1 MAVRMRT
8 RLTKKAVE
16 AVPVGDKD
24 VVVWDT
30 EIKGFGLK
38 VTPAGRRSYFLYY
51 RARSGQQRRPTI
63 GVHGTLTTEQARQI
77 ARQWIAEVT
86 MGADV
91 SATRQ
96 AERKAASVA
105 DLCRLYVSNYAE
117 LHKKPRSV
125 ATDRANIENH
135 ILPLIGKM
143 PLKDV
148 RRADIERMLLAIREG
163 KTARVLSARP
173 RGRRVIRGGE
183 GIANR
188 VVALVSKM
196 FSCAEGWDLV
206 EGNPARGI
214 RKFRENRKDRFLD
227 IDEIGRLRDV
237 LDSADRGK
245 TESQF
250 VVAVIRFLLLTG
262 MRSGEALNLR
272 WKEVDL
278 STECLRIAD
287 TKTGSRVIPLSSHAL
302 AIIQSLPRGTE
313 DELVFQSSRPGRPLA
328 LAKPWYRIRAAA
340 KISSDANIHA
350 LRHTFASWSVMGGQ
364 SLAQVGATL
373 GHKSAQTTL
382 RYADHRLEALREYS
396 QQTGDLFARSTEIV
410 KPLGHPSP
418 VSALRLKDRR

>member
-1 MAVRMRT
+1 MLPGIGGADEN
-8 RLTKKAVE
+8 KAYQDDCGVSR
-16 AVPVGDKD
+16 VGNKD

-30 EIKGFGLK
+30 EIKGFGVK

-63 GVHGTLTTEQARQI
+63 GVHGALTTEQARQI

-86 MGADV
+86 LGTDV
-91 SATRQ
+91 SASRKS
-96 AERKAASVA
+96 ERKAATIA
-105 DLCRLYVSNYAE
+105 DLCNLYLRNYAE
-117 LHKKPRSV
+117 LHKKPRSI

-135 ILPLIGKM
+135 VLPLIGKM
-143 PLKDV
+143 RLKDV
-148 RRADIERMLLAIREG
+148 RRADIERVLSAIREG
-163 KTARVLSARP
+163 QTARVLSARP

-206 EGNPARGI
+206 EQNPARGI

-227 IDEIGRLRDV
+227 IGEVGRLIEV
-237 LDSADRGK
+237 LDTGNRAK
-245 TESQF
+245 TESPF
-250 VVAVIRFLLLTG
+250 AVAAIRFLLLTG
-262 MRSGEALNLR
+262 MRSGEALNLK
-272 WKEVDL
+272 WKEVDFGTH
-278 STECLRIAD
+278 SLRIAD
-287 TKTGSRVIPLSSHAL
+287 TKTGARVIPLSSHAL
-302 AIIQSLPRGTE
+302 AIIQSLPRGSD

-340 KISSDANIHA
+340 NIDCDVNIHA
-350 LRHTFASWSVMGGQ
+350 LRHTYASWSVMSGQ

-373 GHKSAQTTL
+373 GHKLAQTTL

-396 QQTGDLFARSTEIV
+396 QQTGDLFAGSKQRVTPI
-410 KPLGHPSP
+410 GHPKSK
-418 VSALRLKDRR
+418 SAP

>member
-1 MAVRMRT
+1 MAERMRT
-8 RLTKKAVE
+8 RLTKRVVE
-16 AVPVGDKD
+16 TVPVGDKD
-24 VVVWDT
+24 VIVWDT
-30 EIKGFGLK
+30 EIRGFGVK

-51 RARSGQQRRPTI
+51 RAKSGQQRRPTI
-63 GVHGTLTTEQARQI
+63 GVHGALTTDQARQI
-77 ARQWIAEVT
+77 ARQWTAEVT
-86 MGADV
+86 MGTDV
-91 SATRQ
+91 SASRK
-96 AERKAASVA
+96 AERKPTSVA
-105 DLCRLYVSNYAE
+105 DLCTLYVSNYAE

-135 ILPLIGKM
+135 ILPLLGKT

-148 RRADIERMLLAIREG
+148 RRADIERMMLSIREG

-196 FSCAEGWDLV
+196 FSCAAGWDLV

-227 IDEIGRLRDV
+227 IEEVGRLIEV
-237 LDSADRGK
+237 LDTADCAK

-262 MRSGEALNLR
+262 MRSGEALNLK
-272 WKEVDL
+272 WEEVDFG
-278 STECLRIAD
+278 TQCLRIAD
-287 TKTGSRVIPLSSHAL
+287 TKTGARVIPLSSHAL
-302 AIIQSLPRGTE
+302 AIIKSLPRGTHN
-313 DELVFQSSRPGRPLA
+313 ELVFQSSRPGRPVA

-340 KISSDANIHA
+340 NIDSDVNIHA

-382 RYADHRLEALREYS
+382 RYADHRLEALRQYS
-396 QQTGDLFARSTEIV
+396 QQTGDFFAGSKLDAMPIGNPNP
-410 KPLGHPSP
+410 K
-418 VSALRLKDRR
+418 AADRG

>member
-1 MAVRMRT
+1 MAAPMRT
-8 RLTKKAVE
+8 RLTKRAVE
-16 AVPVGDKD
+16 TVPVCDKD
-24 VVVWDT
+24 VLVWDT
-30 EIKGFGLK
+30 EIKGFGVK

-63 GVHGTLTTEQARQI
+63 GVHGALTTEQARQI

-86 MGADV
+86 MGTDV
-91 SATRQ
+91 SASRK
-96 AERKAASVA
+96 AERKATSVA
-105 DLCRLYVSNYAE
+105 DLCTLYVSNYAE

-148 RRADIERMLLAIREG
+148 RRADIEHMLLAIREG

-196 FSCAEGWDLV
+196 FSCAVAWDLF

-227 IDEIGRLRDV
+227 IDEVGRLIEV
-237 LDSADRGK
+237 LDTADRVK

-250 VVAVIRFLLLTG
+250 AVAVIRFLLLTG
-262 MRSGEALNLR
+262 MRSGEALNLK
-272 WKEVDL
+272 WEEVDFGTQ
-278 STECLRIAD
+278 SLRIAD
-287 TKTGSRVIPLSSHAL
+287 TKTGARVIPLSSHAF
-302 AIIQSLPRGTE
+302 AIIQSLPRGPD

-328 LAKPWYRIRAAA
+328 LAKPWYRIRTAAN
-340 KISSDANIHA
+340 IDSDVNIHA

-396 QQTGDLFARSTEIV
+396 QQTGDLFAGSKQDATPIGQP
-410 KPLGHPSP
+410 KPK
-418 VSALRLKDRR
+418 SASQDRG

>member
-1 MAVRMRT
+1 MRT
-8 RLTKKAVE
+8 RLTKRSVE
-16 AVPVGDKD
+16 TVPVGDKD
-24 VVVWDT
+24 AVVWDT

-63 GVHGTLTTEQARQI
+63 GLHGALTTEQARQI

-91 SATRQ
+91 SASRQ
-96 AERKAASVA
+96 AERKAANVA
-105 DLCRLYVSNYAE
+105 DLCRLYVSDYAE

-148 RRADIERMLLAIREG
+148 RRADIEHMLLAIREG

-196 FSCAEGWDLV
+196 FSCAEAWDLV

-227 IDEIGRLRDV
+227 IDEIGRLREV
-237 LDSADRGK
+237 LDSADRAK

-250 VVAVIRFLLLTG
+250 VLAVIRFLLLTG
-262 MRSGEALNLR
+262 MRSGEALNLT
-272 WKEVDL
+272 WKEVDF
-278 STECLRIAD
+278 STQCLRIAD
-287 TKTGSRVIPLSSHAL
+287 TKTGARVIPLSSHAL
-302 AIIQSLPRGTE
+302 AIIQSLPRGTD

-340 KISSDANIHA
+340 SARLYRAPSHTRPPRSTAGNISSAGC
-350 LRHTFASWSVMGGQ
+350 LKTGPQYTGGGLASYGNPIGASFRLMGI
-364 SLAQVGATL
+364 
-373 GHKSAQTTL
+373 
-382 RYADHRLEALREYS
+382 Y
-396 QQTGDLFARSTEIV
+396 TGRI
-410 KPLGHPSP
+410 
-418 VSALRLKDRR
+418 LKGERTAPTA